1 MKEYDITS
9 GNTQFQLNEK
19 LHHFSI
25 PISYLE
31 GEMVQGHIITLP
43 SILWLL
49 HFQNSSA
56 DEI

>member
-19 LHHFSI
+19 LYHLSI

-31 GEMVQGHIITLP
+31 GEIVQRHSITLP
-43 SILWLL
+43 STLWLL